1 MVTLPSD
8 KDFNHDVAGPLLH
21 RYLATKK
28 GVTVENRRRI
38 LRLIENLTMGRTLEH
53 FKDTEFYHI
62 GTEPT
67 RPALENYLGR
77 MLDIEEFNNKKA
89 YYNVDEVVFGWR
101 KARGA

>member
-1 MVTLPSD
+1 
-8 KDFNHDVAGPLLH
+8 
-21 RYLATKK
+21 
-28 GVTVENRRRI
+28 
-38 LRLIENLTMGRTLEH
+38 LEH

-67 RPALENYLGR
+67 RPALENWLGR

-101 KARGA
+101 KARGD